1 MVLMTTFASAMDSDD
16 PSERNS
22 NLLPVKANG
31 EVRLRS
37 VLSLGNFGST
47 LTPISRSC
55 FSLAQYSFSSS
66 KALTIADS
74 SSPRNM
80 EIIAGGASFAPRR
93 WSLPADATEMRSKSA
108 YSSTALITAVRISI
122 NCAEV
127 AGSSPG
133 SS

>member
-37 VLSLGNFGST
+37 VLSFGNFGST

-93 WSLPADATEMRSKSA
+93 WSLPADATEMRSKS
-108 YSSTALITAVRISI
+108 
-122 NCAEV
+122 
-127 AGSSPG
+127 
-133 SS
+133 